1 MLNLDGH
8 ENGISSLMIVIPHS
22 IRNVFLGNRLIARAR
37 MTVILSIRRQR
48 QMCIRDRMTVITMI
62 MTAPATLICSKL
74 IFITSLQIV
83 DDLF

>member
-1 MLNLDGH
+1 
-8 ENGISSLMIVIPHS
+8 
-22 IRNVFLGNRLIARAR
+22 
-37 MTVILSIRRQR
+37 
-48 QMCIRDRMTVITMI
+48 MTVITMI

>member
-37 MTVILSIRRQR
+37 MTVI
-48 QMCIRDRMTVITMI
+48 TMI
-62 MTAPATLICSKL
+62 MTAPATLIWSKF

-83 DDLF
+83 DDLFQLCNLLRGKLLSAEKSGK